1 MQIQQKKY
9 AERAYAKINLA
20 LDILGVRENGYHE
33 LDMVMQQVSLYDEL
47 TLEVFSEDSQG
58 EKQGNRKKEAFET
71 AVFMKSRP
79 NIYYQIDK
87 KELADPEL
95 DLGCRALKLLFE
107 EFHIKEK
114 VLLSVKKRIPV
125 AAGLAGGSAD
135 AAAAL
140 KLANRA
146 FQLGLTTK
154 QLCERGKRLGAD
166 VPYCILGGTARA
178 GGIGE
183 LLTPLPE
190 PEGILVLLVKPD
202 YNVSTAWVYGEYD
215 KKGVKN
221 HPAVGQMVSCL
232 EQGAVGSLP
241 GLLGNVLENVTI
253 PEYPVIDTIKQRMCL
268 LGAKNAMMSGSG
280 PTVFGLFTDR
290 NAAEAAAAAF
300 QRDGYS
306 EVYLTEPIGTKR
318 QGRIE

>member
-9 AERAYAKINLA
+9 VEHAYAKINLA

-47 TLEVFSEDSQG
+47 TLELLSENLQA
-58 EKQGNRKKEAFET
+58 EKQKDREKEAFG
-71 AVFMKSRP
+71 AAAFMKSCP
-79 NIYYQIDK
+79 NIYYRIDK
-87 KELADPEL
+87 MELEDPEL

-107 EFHIKEK
+107 EFSIKEK

-183 LLTPLPE
+183 ILSPLPE
-190 PEGILVLLVKPD
+190 PEGIFVLLVKPD

-221 HPAVGQMVSCL
+221 HPAVGRMVACL
-232 EQGAVGSLP
+232 EQGETGQLP

-253 PEYPVIDTIKQRMCL
+253 PEYPVIDTIKQRMRL
-268 LGAKNAMMSGSG
+268 LGAENAMMSGSG

-290 NAAEAAAAAF
+290 NAAAAAAEAF
-300 QRDGYS
+300 QRDGFS
-306 EVYLTEPIGTKR
+306 EVYLTEPVGLKR
-318 QGRIE
+318 QERIE